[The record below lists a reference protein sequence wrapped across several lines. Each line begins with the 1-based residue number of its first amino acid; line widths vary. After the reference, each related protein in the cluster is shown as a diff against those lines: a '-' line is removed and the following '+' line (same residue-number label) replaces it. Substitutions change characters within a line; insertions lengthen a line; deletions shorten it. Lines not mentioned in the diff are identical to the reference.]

1 MPVGMQGIRLSLIRL
16 QQTSRH
22 GKTGLFTLMI
32 NNHNSPVFPCL
43 DVYKKDFYVLIVTLP

>member
-32 NNHNSPVFPCL
+32 NNHNSPDFPCL